1 MLIHC
6 IQKYVL
12 FIARL
17 KGFYFT
23 YYEGKNKAKQKTT
36 KKMEMDK
43 KTTTKK
49 KKLFP
54 CDLGGPLL
62 AFVINEHYKQTCSM
76 A

>member
-23 YYEGKNKAKQKTT
+23 YNEGK
-36 KKMEMDK
+36 KKRKRK
-43 KTTTKK
+43 KNGNGFKK
-49 KKLFP
+49 KKRKKLLL

-62 AFVINEHYKQTCSM
+62 AFVINKHYKQTCSM

>member
-23 YYEGKNKAKQKTT
+23 YYEGK
-36 KKMEMDK
+36 KKEK
-43 KTTTKK
+43 KWKWIKKK
-49 KKLFP
+49 KKLLP

-62 AFVINEHYKQTCSM
+62 AFVINKHYKQTCSM
-76 A
+76 V